1 MVDNM
6 FKKYSLNLKGSID
19 IFSML
24 FFNLWGF
31 FKCIFENYKKKNI
44 IYIF

>member
-1 MVDNM
+1 MIKMIKMVDNM

-24 FFNLWGF
+24 FFNL
-31 FKCIFENYKKKNI
+31 
-44 IYIF
+44 